1 MTRRV
6 VVTGIGIVTPFG
18 DLAQTQAAIAAG
30 RCALAPVQ
38 AFDASPFAESRGGEC
53 RTFDPKPW
61 FRQPKALKLADRRT
75 RLAVA
80 AAGMA
85 MADAGLANALD
96 VVGRAGDGERR
107 AAERTALGEQR
118 TAASDQRNLGV
129 IIGTSGS
136 DLQTEDCARAVGSP
150 EDGDACD
157 IAYFGARV
165 LRKLNPLWLLVN
177 LANMASA
184 HVAIQLDA
192 RGPNSTVTTDWI
204 AGLQAIG
211 EAARWIACDEADVV
225 IAGGADCG
233 VLPFVYASLEQA
245 GILGNGFVPAE
256 GAALFALESLDH
268 AQERGA
274 RIYGEVTGTRS
285 SALSTDAPH
294 DAISTAG
301 IELFLGHALA
311 AAAPIALALKLAS
324 GEVYDAFAV
333 HATGS
338 LGQTA
343 TLRMKTNTEAQ
354 NAVIPSVCEGPGWVG
369 GSANARDC
377 VPPTHPG
384 PSHTLGMTAL
394 LFPRPSSDAT
404 SRHSAL
410 RIQHPGVLD

>member
-18 DLAQTQAAIAAG
+18 NLAQTQAAIAAG

-85 MADAGLANALD
+85 MADAGLD
-96 VVGRAGDGERR
+96 GRAGDGERR
-107 AAERTALGEQR
+107 AGGPSSTISDQRSAISDQR
-118 TAASDQRNLGV
+118 TANLGV
-129 IIGTSGS
+129 VIGTSGS

-150 EDGDACD
+150 DDGDARD
-157 IAYFGARV
+157 IAYFGGRV

-192 RGPNSTVTTDWI
+192 HGPNSTVTTDWI

-211 EAARWIACDEADVV
+211 EAARWIACDEADIV

-233 VLPFVYASLEQA
+233 VLPFVYASLEHS
-245 GILGNGFVPAE
+245 GLLGHGFVPAE

-274 RIYGEVTGTRS
+274 RIYGEVTGSMS
-285 SALSTDAPH
+285 SAQSIEAPEGS
-294 DAISTAG
+294 ISAAG
-301 IELFLGHALA
+301 IEPFLGHALA
-311 AAAPIALALKLAS
+311 AAAPIAMALKLAG
-324 GEVYDAFAV
+324 GEMRDAFAV
-333 HATGS
+333 LATGS
-338 LGQTA
+338 LGQSA
-343 TLRMKTNTEAQ
+343 TLSVGAPASCRLDGRHPAALS
-354 NAVIPSVCEGPGWVG
+354 AVAAG
-369 GSANARDC
+369 
-377 VPPTHPG
+377 
-384 PSHTLGMTAL
+384 
-394 LFPRPSSDAT
+394 
-404 SRHSAL
+404 SRHSSRLEGGA
-410 RIQHPGVLD
+410 PGDVS